1 MNPTTA
7 NLEKIDAWIGRLAEM
22 TDAAAQGEELARYMA
37 MLARFWTYSAR
48 NCVLI
53 ASQRPA
59 ATRVASRK
67 TWEGLGRQ
75 IAREE
80 WRNSVQILCPHFRKE
95 RDRQTGEVTEVLT
108 HFSTGYVYDLAQTEG
123 EPLPEVAW
131 HQTLGC
137 FELYRS
143 LTGAARRFGLTITEQ
158 SGLEPGLHGWSE
170 GNGRIVI
177 NSEDAHGTRCETLLH
192 ELAHELCHDLSTR
205 KAYSRAM
212 LEGQADSIAYCCCMA
227 LGIPA
232 PNTPNYLAFF
242 RVDSALLLSNL
253 DAIRAGVVRVL
264 RAVEWEE
271 EVAGAA

>member
-7 NLEKIDAWIGRLAEM
+7 NLEKIDAWIGRLAEE
-22 TDAAAQGEELARYMA
+22 TDAAAQGEELTRYLEMVS
-37 MLARFWTYSAR
+37 RFWTYSAR

-53 ASQRPA
+53 ASQRPS

-67 TWEGLGRQ
+67 TWEGLGRH

-80 WRNSVQILCPHFRKE
+80 WRNSVQILCPRFRKE
-95 RDRQTGEVTEVLT
+95 RDEQTGEVTEVLT
-108 HFSTGYVYDLAQTEG
+108 HFSTGYVYDVAQTEG
-123 EPLPEVAW
+123 EPLPKVAW
-131 HQTLGC
+131 HQTPGC

-143 LTGAARRFGLTITEQ
+143 LVGAARRFGLTISEQ
-158 SGLEPGLHGWSE
+158 SGLRSGLHGWSDA
-170 GNGRIVI
+170 NGRIVI
-177 NSEDAHGTRCETLLH
+177 NGDDSQGTRCETLLH
-192 ELAHELCHDLSTR
+192 ELAHELCHDMAAR
-205 KAYSRAM
+205 KAFSRQM
-212 LEGQADSIAYCCCMA
+212 LECQADSIAYCCCMA

-264 RAVEWEE
+264 RAVEREE